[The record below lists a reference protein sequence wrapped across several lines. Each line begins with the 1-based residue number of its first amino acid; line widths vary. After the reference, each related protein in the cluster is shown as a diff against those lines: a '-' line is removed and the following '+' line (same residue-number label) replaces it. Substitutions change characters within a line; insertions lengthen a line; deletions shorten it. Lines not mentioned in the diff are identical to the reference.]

1 MKNKLNNALEDLDK
15 AFESLEVKPLSND
28 ELGRVSAGTG
38 GACEPSVF
46 NCGTNVGL
54 TCNSK
59 CGDTGFWEC
68 PSDYLSCEPGGT
80 EIFEPGCEF
89 TDTPGFPGCL

>member
-28 ELGRVSAGTG
+28 ELSRVSAGSG
-38 GACEPSVF
+38 GECEDSVF
-46 NCGTNVGL
+46 NCETILGL

-59 CGDTGFWEC
+59 CGETGFWEC
-68 PSDYLSCEPGGT
+68 PSESLSCEPGGT
-80 EIFEPGCEF
+80 EIYEHGCEF
-89 TDTPGFPGCL
+89 TNTPGFLGCL